1 LTIGGRSSEET
12 LLVMTASR
20 EHRCTHGRVCR
31 ALSVVCVLASVASP
45 ARAQPS
51 PPAGPITLQD
61 AIRYASDNYPAIRA
75 AQARV
80 AAQESGVDLAHTAYL
95 PRVDSSLQINRGTRN
110 NVAGVLLP
118 GTTIPAL
125 SGPVSDD
132 TSWASIWGSGA
143 GVLLS
148 WEAFD
153 FGQRGASVDLARAL
167 VAQANAGADVT
178 RLDVAVRTADAFL
191 RLAAAQET
199 VRAARANV
207 ERQQVLAN
215 AVAALVTNQL
225 RSGADDSRA
234 QAELA
239 LARIQVIQA
248 EQAEQIARANLAQ
261 WLGVRPDRVQIA
273 AGALLQAPPQGPA
286 APPAVTMHPAAE
298 AQMAAVESSLALQ
311 HVLGRSYA
319 PRINFQT
326 AYSLRG
332 TGATPNGTHLDGS
345 HGLDFET
352 PNWAVGVTAT
362 FPLFDWFSLRERTR
376 IEAHHERAERATYDR
391 VVQELSAQVEQ
402 ARAEMDGTR
411 RVAENTPIQLQAAR
425 VLEQQS
431 RARYDAG
438 LATIIEVAD
447 AQRLLLQAEVGDAV
461 ARLSVWRAL
470 VADAAARGDISELLK

>member
-1 LTIGGRSSEET
+1 M
-12 LLVMTASR
+12 LLVLRASCQPR
-20 EHRCTHGRVCR
+20 RTHGLVCR
-31 ALSVVCVLASVASP
+31 ALSVVCVLSVAVSP
-45 ARAQPS
+45 ALAQPS
-51 PPAGPITLQD
+51 PPAFPITLQD

-80 AAQESGVDLAHTAYL
+80 SAQESAVDLAQTSYL
-95 PRVDSSLQINRGTRN
+95 PRVDSSLQINHATRN
-110 NVAGVLLP
+110 NVAGLLLP
-118 GTTIPAL
+118 GATIPAI

-132 TSWASIWGSGA
+132 TSWSSIWGSGA
-143 GVLLS
+143 GVLVS

-167 VAQANAGADVT
+167 VVRAYAGAGVT
-178 RLDVAVRTADAFL
+178 RLDVAVKAADAFL
-191 RLAAAQET
+191 RLAATHET

-207 ERQQVLAN
+207 DRQQVFAN
-215 AVAALVTNQL
+215 AVAALVKNQL
-225 RSGADDSRA
+225 RPGADDSRA

-248 EQAEQIARANLAQ
+248 EQVEQIARANLAQ
-261 WLGVRPDRVQIA
+261 WLGVRPESVQIA
-273 AGALLQAPPQGPA
+273 GSPLLQAPPSEPA
-286 APPAVTMHPAAE
+286 APPAVTTHPVAE

-311 HVLGRSYA
+311 HVLDRSYA

-332 TGATPNGTHLDGS
+332 TGATANGAHLGGS
-345 HGLDFET
+345 NGLEFDT
-352 PNWAVGVTAT
+352 PNWAVGFTAT

-376 IEAHHERAERATYDR
+376 IEAHNERAERATYDR

-402 ARAEMDGTR
+402 ARAEMDGAR
-411 RVAENTPIQLQAAR
+411 RVAENTPIQLQAAK

-447 AQRLLLQAEVGDAV
+447 SQRLLLQAEVGDAV
-461 ARLSVWRAL
+461 ARLGVWRAL
-470 VADAAARGDISELLK
+470 VADAAAKGDISELLK

>member
-1 LTIGGRSSEET
+1 V
-12 LLVMTASR
+12 LV
-20 EHRCTHGRVCR
+20 GVVDP
-31 ALSVVCVLASVASP
+31 AL
-45 ARAQPS
+45 AQPS
-51 PPAGPITLQD
+51 SPAFPITLQD

-80 AAQESGVDLAHTAYL
+80 AAQESGVDLAHTSYL
-95 PRVDSSLQINRGTRN
+95 PRLDSSLQINRATRN
-110 NVAGVLLP
+110 NVAGLLLP
-118 GTTIPAL
+118 GTTIPAI
-125 SGPVSDD
+125 SGPVSVE
-132 TSWASIWGSGA
+132 TSSSSIWGSGA

-167 VAQANAGADVT
+167 VVRANAGADVA
-178 RLDVAVRTADAFL
+178 RLDVAVKTADAFL

-207 ERQQVLAN
+207 DRQQVFAN
-215 AVAALVTNQL
+215 AVAALVKNQL
-225 RSGADDSRA
+225 RPGAEDSRA

-239 LARIQVIQA
+239 LARIQVIQV
-248 EQAEQIARANLAQ
+248 EQAEQIARATLAQ
-261 WLGVRPDRVQIA
+261 WLGVRSVSVQIA
-273 AGALLQAPPQGPA
+273 GGPLLQAPPPEPA
-286 APPAVTMHPAAE
+286 APPPVTTHPVAE
-298 AQMAAVESSLALQ
+298 AQMAAVESNLALQ
-311 HVLGRSYA
+311 HVLGSSYA

-332 TGATPNGTHLDGS
+332 TGATANGTHLGGS
-345 HGLDFET
+345 HGLDFDT
-352 PNWAVGVTAT
+352 ANWAVGFTAT

-376 IEAHHERAERATYDR
+376 IEAHNERAERATYDR

-402 ARAEMDGTR
+402 ARAEMDGAR
-411 RVAENTPIQLQAAR
+411 RVAENTPVQLQAAR

-447 AQRLLLQAEVGDAV
+447 SQRLLLQAEVGDAV
-461 ARLSVWRAL
+461 ARLGVWRAL
-470 VADAAARGDISELLK
+470 LSEAAAKGDISELLK

>member
-1 LTIGGRSSEET
+1 M
-12 LLVMTASR
+12 MTASSQPR
-20 EHRCTHGRVCR
+20 RTHGRVRR
-31 ALSVVCVLASVASP
+31 ALSVICVLSGAVSP
-45 ARAQPS
+45 ALAQPS
-51 PPAGPITLQD
+51 PPAFPITLQD

-95 PRVDSSLQINRGTRN
+95 PRVDSSLQINRATRN
-110 NVAGVLLP
+110 NVAGLLLP
-118 GTTIPAL
+118 GTTIPAI
-125 SGPVSDD
+125 SGPVSFD
-132 TSWASIWGSGA
+132 TSWSSIWGSGA
-143 GVLLS
+143 GVLAS

-167 VAQANAGADVT
+167 VVRANAGADIT
-178 RLDVAVRTADAFL
+178 RLEVAVKAADAFL

-207 ERQQVLAN
+207 ERQQVFAN
-215 AVAALVTNQL
+215 AVAVLVKNQL
-225 RSGADDSRA
+225 RPGADDSRA

-239 LARIQVIQA
+239 LARIQLIQA
-248 EQAEQIARANLAQ
+248 EQAEQSARASLAQ
-261 WLGVRPDRVQIA
+261 WLGVRPAGVQIA
-273 AGALLQAPPQGPA
+273 GGPLLQAPPRETA
-286 APPAVTMHPAAE
+286 TPPPVTTHPAAE

-332 TGATPNGTHLDGS
+332 TGATANGIHLGGS
-345 HGLDFET
+345 DGLDFDT
-352 PNWAVGVTAT
+352 PNWAVGFTAT
-362 FPLFDWFSLRERTR
+362 FPVFDWFSLRERTR
-376 IEAHHERAERATYDR
+376 IEAHNERAERATYDR
-391 VVQELSAQVEQ
+391 VVQELSTQVEQ
-402 ARAEMDGTR
+402 ARAEMDGAR
-411 RVAENTPIQLQAAR
+411 RVAENTPIQLQAAK

-447 AQRLLLQAEVGDAV
+447 SQRLLLQAEVGDAV
-461 ARLSVWRAL
+461 ARLGVWRAL

>member
-1 LTIGGRSSEET
+1 MMRAFW
-12 LLVMTASR
+12 VM
-20 EHRCTHGRVCR
+20 
-31 ALSVVCVLASVASP
+31 CVLGGVASP
-45 ARAQPS
+45 ALAQPS
-51 PPAGPITLQD
+51 PPAFPITLQD
-61 AIRYASDNYPAIRA
+61 AIRYASDNYPGIRA

-80 AAQESGVDLAHTAYL
+80 AAQESGVDLADTAYL
-95 PRVDSSLQINRGTRN
+95 PRVDSSLQINRATRN
-110 NVAGVLLP
+110 NVAGLLLP
-118 GTTIPAL
+118 GTTIPAI
-125 SGPVSDD
+125 SGPVSGG
-132 TSWASIWGSGA
+132 TSWSSIWGSGA

-167 VAQANAGADVT
+167 VVRANAGADIA

-191 RLAAAQET
+191 RLAAGQET

-207 ERQQVLAN
+207 ERQQVFAN
-215 AVAALVTNQL
+215 AVAVLVKNQL
-225 RSGADDSRA
+225 RPGADDSRA

-239 LARIQVIQA
+239 LARIQMIQA
-248 EQAEQIARANLAQ
+248 EQAEQIARASLAQ
-261 WLGVRPDRVQIA
+261 WLSVQPASVQIA
-273 AGALLQAPPQGPA
+273 GGPLLQVPPREAAAPA
-286 APPAVTMHPAAE
+286 AVTTHPAAE

-311 HVLGRSYA
+311 QVLGRSYA

-332 TGATPNGTHLDGS
+332 TGATANGTHLGGS
-345 HGLDFET
+345 HGLDFDT
-352 PNWAVGVTAT
+352 PNWAVGFTAT
-362 FPLFDWFSLRERTR
+362 FPVLDWFSLRERTR
-376 IEAHHERAERATYDR
+376 IEAHNERAERATYDR
-391 VVQELSAQVEQ
+391 VVQELSTQVEQ

-447 AQRLLLQAEVGDAV
+447 SQRLLLQAEVADAV
-461 ARLSVWRAL
+461 ARLGVWRAL